1 MTLETPRVRIGQVP
15 LDPVTLTEAVDRIVE
30 LARSGRGGTVFTPNV
45 DHIVVADENPA
56 FQDAYANVSLS
67 LVDGTPVFW
76 AARLLRFGIP
86 EKVSGSDLFEP
97 LVERAAR
104 EGLPVFLL
112 GGLPGVAEM
121 ARDNLVA
128 RHPGLRVVGLCAPR
142 IDAAG
147 HAEGEAALVETI
159 RATEPAIV
167 FVACGA
173 PKSELFSDRQRAALR
188 PAVLVCV
195 GAAIDFA
202 AGTAQRAPRW
212 VSRVGLEWA
221 YRLAREPRRLA
232 RRYLL
237 RDPKFLWI
245 FARQLTDALVP
256 ARGRLAPP
264 AEGQVAFAEEPPRSE
279 VRGPALVAEEA
290 PAESGLTARGDAG
303 SAAQSTSALV
313 SGEPSH
319 SGVVQPSAGTTP
331 PAHGTSAPSLQPAQS
346 TTARAQVTDESQVP

>member
-30 LARSGRGGTVFTPNV
+30 LARSGRGGTVYTPNV
-45 DHIVVADENPA
+45 DHIVVAEENPE
-56 FQDAYANVSLS
+56 FQDAYADVSLS

-76 AARLLRFGIP
+76 AARLLRLGIP

-112 GGLPGVAEM
+112 GGLPGVAEV

-128 RHPGLRVVGLCAPR
+128 RHPELRVVGLCAPR
-142 IDAAG
+142 IDAG
-147 HAEGEAALVETI
+147 GRAEDEAALLEVI
-159 RATEPAIV
+159 HAAGPAIV

-173 PKSELFSDRQRAALR
+173 PKSELFSHRNRAALS

-195 GAAIDFA
+195 GAAIDFS

-212 VSRVGLEWA
+212 VSRAGLEWA
-221 YRLAREPRRLA
+221 YRLVREPRRLA

-237 RDPKFLWI
+237 RDPKFFWI
-245 FARQLTDALVP
+245 FGRQLVEAFGP
-256 ARGRLAPP
+256 GARGRLTPP
-264 AEGQVAFAEEPPRSE
+264 AEPQAVFAEEPPRSE
-279 VRGPALVAEEA
+279 VRGPALLAEEA
-290 PAESGLTARGDAG
+290 PAESGLTTLHSVPGQPGAG
-303 SAAQSTSALV
+303 SATSA
-313 SGEPSH
+313 H
-319 SGVVQPSAGTTP
+319 TTAAQP
-331 PAHGTSAPSLQPAQS
+331 LQPAQS
-346 TTARAQVTDESQVP
+346 TTARSAVASDESQVP